1 MKKAEVKKGKK
12 KNVLKEYWPLYLMN
26 ASGTSV
32 SADQQLYPMAG
43 NGDCV

>member
-12 KNVLKEYWPLYLMN
+12 KNALKEYALSDD

-32 SADQQLYPMAG
+32 SAD
-43 NGDCV
+43 